1 MVRPRLQVLRCAQDA
16 LATLADKQHIV
27 LQNRSFARHSAAQD
41 DKRGSMDQERL
52 LEALLEERPEE
63 IPERPS
69 RDPVLYVKTRTI
81 RSGELTEVEC
91 YPVYIGSY
99 QRQLRKCRP
108 TAEAVR
114 EINDRN
120 ARKKFQRMAECNFK
134 AGEDYFLTLTYDGAA
149 PEDKD
154 QCDRDLRNYL
164 SRVNR
169 ARKKLGLEKARAMG
183 VIEVGEHGRLHQH
196 LLIEGGLDR
205 DKMEQLWRHGIA
217 NCSRI
222 QQSKGGLAALK
233 NYFTKCFDTKKA
245 KRGKGRHRYFYT
257 RNLKKPKEH
266 VSDCKISNRK
276 VKTLARYFRNEAK
289 EIMEKI
295 YPGYVL
301 ENGEVRYSDIVDGVY
316 IFCIMRKKEDEHED
330 RPANRRIPAGGKKEK
345 EDQPGPA
352 KHPSVLEADAEP
364 T

>member
-1 MVRPRLQVLRCAQDA
+1 
-16 LATLADKQHIV
+16 
-27 LQNRSFARHSAAQD
+27 
-41 DKRGSMDQERL
+41 MDQERL

-63 IPERPS
+63 IPVRQS

-91 YPVYIGSY
+91 YPVYMGSY

-108 TAEAVR
+108 TAEAMR

-120 ARKKFQRMAECNFK
+120 ARKKFQRMAECNFR
-134 AGEDYFLTLTYDGAA
+134 AGEDYFLTLTYDGTA

-257 RNLKKPKEH
+257 RNLRKPKVTE
-266 VSDCKISNRK
+266 SRTRISRRQAAMIAESADIYGTQIFRK
-276 VKTLARYFRNEAK
+276 K
-289 EIMEKI
+289 
-295 YPGYVL
+295 YPGQEL
-301 ENGEVRYSDIVDGVY
+301 QELTIRQTEWMPGAY
-316 IFCIMRKKEDEHED
+316 IYAQMRR
-330 RPANRRIPAGGKKEK
+330 RP
-345 EDQPGPA
+345 
-352 KHPSVLEADAEP
+352 
-364 T
+364 

>member
-1 MVRPRLQVLRCAQDA
+1 
-16 LATLADKQHIV
+16 
-27 LQNRSFARHSAAQD
+27 
-41 DKRGSMDQERL
+41 MDQERL

-257 RNLKKPKEH
+257 RNLKKPKVTE
-266 VSDCKISNRK
+266 SRTRISRRQAAMIAESADIYGTQIFRK
-276 VKTLARYFRNEAK
+276 K
-289 EIMEKI
+289 
-295 YPGYVL
+295 YPGQEL
-301 ENGEVRYSDIVDGVY
+301 QELTIRQTEWMPGAY
-316 IFCIMRKKEDEHED
+316 IYAQMRSL
-330 RPANRRIPAGGKKEK
+330 RS
-345 EDQPGPA
+345 QTL
-352 KHPSVLEADAEP
+352 V
-364 T
+364 